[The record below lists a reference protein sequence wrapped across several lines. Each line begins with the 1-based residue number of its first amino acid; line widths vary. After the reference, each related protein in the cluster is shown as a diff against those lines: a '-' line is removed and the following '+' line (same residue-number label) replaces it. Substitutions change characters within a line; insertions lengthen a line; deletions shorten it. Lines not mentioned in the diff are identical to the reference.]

1 MWSLYNLKSPYIL
14 LSIANLRQHLQVATT
29 RFCVFIVNARNDTKE
44 TGWKGSKVPTVPT
57 KQQEIKKFSTEQH
70 RLHDA
75 GRSQTCKN
83 CQEQKQTALCIYFEL
98 GQIYKND
105 SVTLKLQ
112 KNNPCLEGQKF
123 HVLARYWFPSN
134 GGSSLLVAL
143 PRNVME
149 NCLPQGVVSIFLS
162 LG

>member
-1 MWSLYNLKSPYIL
+1 MLGDAKLAK
-14 LSIANLRQHLQVATT
+14 T
-29 RFCVFIVNARNDTKE
+29 ARN
-44 TGWKGSKVPTVPT
+44 
-57 KQQEIKKFSTEQH
+57 KK
-70 RLHDA
+70 RA
-75 GRSQTCKN
+75 
-83 CQEQKQTALCIYFEL
+83 ALCINIQL

-105 SVTLKLQ
+105 SMTLKLQ
-112 KNNPCLEGQKF
+112 KKPMFGGPNF

-162 LG
+162 LVQRIKVANTCAGEVQVDPIVFWNTAAVHWIKQPNK